1 MMSPT
6 ARSGAGRSPLSNGGD
21 SADAADGLES
31 QEESPWALSLLR
43 SSCDSCWKKKV
54 CSWLLRSSL
63 PRPANLGIR
72 GRLSTKKPGAC
83 VSCKHHTNFSLKSIH
98 PSTHVML
105 LLVSTAVQMYGR
117 DAVLSVPACR
127 HSVYV
132 FHQEEARQ
140 APRLGGRRQAPGAA
154 S

>member
-83 VSCKHHTNFSLKSIH
+83 VSCKHETNFSF
-98 PSTHVML
+98 
-105 LLVSTAVQMYGR
+105 R
-117 DAVLSVPACR
+117 
-127 HSVYV
+127 
-132 FHQEEARQ
+132 
-140 APRLGGRRQAPGAA
+140 
-154 S
+154 